1 MTIFAQGR
9 SLLWVHGADRI
20 EHPGGT
26 LYEHL
31 NRVQN
36 QLQEWVR
43 PGGVGTASVRDGELV
58 VSALM
63 VVNAFGDLL
72 DPARPSLTGAH
83 WPTVTPGQ
91 AGQAMQ
97 HTTIGVVATNAT
109 LDKVSCLLVSQSA
122 HDGLARALEPAH
134 TLVDGEAIVAASVG
148 GVRAPLEQ
156 VRAMAARAVIAAIES
171 ALAPQETPHTPPA
184 RSSTTDAP

>member
-43 PGGVGTASVRDGELV
+43 PGGVGT
-58 VSALM
+58 
-63 VVNAFGDLL
+63 
-72 DPARPSLTGAH
+72 
-83 WPTVTPGQ
+83 
-91 AGQAMQ
+91 
-97 HTTIGVVATNAT
+97 
-109 LDKVSCLLVSQSA
+109 
-122 HDGLARALEPAH
+122 
-134 TLVDGEAIVAASVG
+134 
-148 GVRAPLEQ
+148 
-156 VRAMAARAVIAAIES
+156 
-171 ALAPQETPHTPPA
+171 PPV
-184 RSSTTDAP
+184 PP